1 MSYQFQTEHPENPK
15 MLRACVF
22 IDSSNPA
29 LPNQIMSNSSHP
41 FIKPPFPPL
50 IDPKDLLIIGKDNK
64 PSRSPNAFIIYR
76 KVFFKTTRDQGYF
89 LPMTIVSSMASKSWD
104 QESEEVRGYYKLLA
118 KEAYKYRTEKFP
130 KKIKRRRKK
139 EPWNADIAFQND
151 LYNTFFDDTKDAK
164 SKKSSSSSSPL
175 PEFQMEQINQSP
187 LISQDSTSS
196 NVSSQISSPNLEQQN
211 YDGYDASFNENQFQ
225 EFSTSNNS
233 SNMPSPLIFPNDIL
247 NHNSNQPYPE
257 FNEQINNDFPINYVG
272 TYQYDQCD
280 QNLICQGNFPNQID
294 PVNFIPFNNDLNMCS
309 NQIDYLNYN
318 NYNYILNP
326 LQYQGICVNSNGSEF
341 ENSLQL

>member
-15 MLRACVF
+15 MVRACVF
-22 IDSSNPA
+22 IDSSNPD

-118 KEAYKYRTEKFP
+118 KEAYKYRTERFP

-151 LYNTFFDDTKDAK
+151 LYNTFFDETNDT
-164 SKKSSSSSSPL
+164 
-175 PEFQMEQINQSP
+175 N
-187 LISQDSTSS
+187 
-196 NVSSQISSPNLEQQN
+196 NVSSQISSPNLEQQ
-211 YDGYDASFNENQFQ
+211 GYDASSFNENLFQ
-225 EFSTSNNS
+225 EFSASNNS
-233 SNMPSPLIFPNDIL
+233 SSMPSPIIMSNDVL
-247 NHNSNQPYPE
+247 TQNSDQPYLSNAE
-257 FNEQINNDFPINYVG
+257 FNVQLNNDFPINYVG
-272 TYQYDQCD
+272 PYQYDQFD
-280 QNLICQGNFPNQID
+280 QNLSCQNNFPNQID
-294 PVNFIPFNNDLNMCS
+294 SADFIPYNNDLNTYS

-318 NYNYILNP
+318 NYLLNSLP
-326 LQYQGICVNSNGSEF
+326 YQGICVNSNGSEY

>member
-15 MLRACVF
+15 MVRACVF
-22 IDSSNPA
+22 IDSSNPD

-118 KEAYKYRTEKFP
+118 KEAYKYRTERFP

-139 EPWNADIAFQND
+139 EPWSADIAFQND
-151 LYNTFFDDTKDAK
+151 LYNTFFDETNDTK
-164 SKKSSSSSSPL
+164 SKKSSSSSSSF
-175 PEFQMEQINQSP
+175 PEFRMEQIDQSP
-187 LISQDSTSS
+187 LLSQDSNS
-196 NVSSQISSPNLEQQN
+196 NVSSQISSPNLEQQ
-211 YDGYDASFNENQFQ
+211 GYDASSFNENLFQ
-225 EFSTSNNS
+225 EFSASNNS
-233 SNMPSPLIFPNDIL
+233 SSMPSPIIMSNDVL
-247 NHNSNQPYPE
+247 TQNSDQPYLSNAE
-257 FNEQINNDFPINYVG
+257 FNVQLNNDFPINYVG
-272 TYQYDQCD
+272 PYQYDQFD
-280 QNLICQGNFPNQID
+280 QNLSCQNNFPNQID
-294 PVNFIPFNNDLNMCS
+294 SADFIPYNNDLNTYS

-318 NYNYILNP
+318 NYLLNSLP
-326 LQYQGICVNSNGSEF
+326 YQGICVNSNGSEY